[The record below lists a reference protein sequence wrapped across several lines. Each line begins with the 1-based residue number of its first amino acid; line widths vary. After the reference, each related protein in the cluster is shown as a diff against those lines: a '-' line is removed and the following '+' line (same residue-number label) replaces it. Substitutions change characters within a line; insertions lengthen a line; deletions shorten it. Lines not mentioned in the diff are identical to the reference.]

1 VSVRHEAT
9 WVPHSPA
16 DGWAFQAPSTDAVS
30 FHRSL
35 PGYVPTPLLALPSL
49 AEELRVGHLLAKDE
63 SARLG
68 LPAFKALGASWAIH
82 QALAAHESSAPITF
96 VTASDGNHGRAVARF
111 SRLLGHRA
119 RVVIPS
125 GVHPEAVRAIEAEG
139 AQVTL
144 IDGPYDLAV
153 QVAAEFAVTAPST
166 VLVQDTAWDG
176 YAQVPGWIVE
186 GYTTMFAEID
196 HQLAEQGLGEPDLI
210 IVPTGVG
217 ALLQSSLAHYR
228 APGRAMRTRVISV
241 ESVAAACVAPSLAAG
256 RPVTVD
262 TGATIMAGL
271 NCGTLST
278 LAWPYVE
285 HGLDGAVE
293 ITDEQDIEAARDLSA
308 LGIEAGPCGASGLAG
323 LRCVLAGPH
332 CADPRQHLA
341 IEPTSTVVM
350 IITEGSAANPSLQDS
365 VTAAS

>member
-1 VSVRHEAT
+1 M
-9 WVPHSPA
+9 
-16 DGWAFQAPSTDAVS
+16 S
-30 FHRSL
+30 FHQGL
-35 PGYVPTPLLALPSL
+35 PGYEPTPLLSLHGL
-49 AEELRVGHLLAKDE
+49 AEELGVGQVLAKDE

-82 QALAAHESSAPITF
+82 QVLAAHDGPVPVTF

-125 GVHPEAVRAIEAEG
+125 GVHPAAVRAIEAEG

-144 IDGPYDLAV
+144 IDGPYDQAV
-153 QVAAEFAVTAPST
+153 HVAAQLAASAPST
-166 VLVQDTAWDG
+166 VLVQDTAWDDDV
-176 YAQVPGWIVE
+176 QVPGWIVE

-196 HQLAEQGLGEPDLI
+196 DQLAEQGLTAPDLI

-217 ALLQSSLAHYR
+217 SLLQSSLAYYR
-228 APGRAMRTRVISV
+228 APGRSVHTRVISV
-241 ESVAAACVAPSLAAG
+241 ESVAAACVAPSLDAG

-262 TGATIMAGL
+262 TGETIMAGL
-271 NCGTLST
+271 NCGTLSS
-278 LAWPYVE
+278 LAWPYVQ

-293 ITDEQDIEAARDLSA
+293 ITDEQDIAAARDLSA
-308 LGIEAGPCGASGLAG
+308 LGIAAGPCGASGLAG
-323 LRCVLAGPH
+323 LRHVLTGPH
-332 CADPRQHLA
+332 GAQPREHLA

-350 IITEGSAANPSLQDS
+350 IITEGSAANPSLHDPVAVS
-365 VTAAS
+365 A